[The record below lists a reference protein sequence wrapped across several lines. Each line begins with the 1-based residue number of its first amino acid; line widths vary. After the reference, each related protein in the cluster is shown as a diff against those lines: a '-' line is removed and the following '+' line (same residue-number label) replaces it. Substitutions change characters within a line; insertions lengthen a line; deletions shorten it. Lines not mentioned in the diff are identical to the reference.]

1 MNTVKL
7 LVITKSHSNRPQV
20 FYLIGPGRTVNEVLS
35 CCSPELR
42 SISSNHK
49 AVEWLRTQ
57 DPGWSALCCFW
68 HPQRQT
74 FSSKR
79 LTDKKSLAGLYSPP
93 WAPGGKGPTQRIS
106 KNYITADLSTH
117 AFLARSHDGPILIEA
132 VGSEI
137 HLNSS
142 AVLRRGCNNLGINRD
157 FSKARQTFN
166 ALVLHHW
173 ATETITLLFCL

>member
-7 LVITKSHSNRPQV
+7 LLITKSHGNRPQV
-20 FYLIGPGRTVNEVLS
+20 FYLIGPGRTVSEVLS
-35 CCSPELR
+35 CCSLELR

-117 AFLARSHDGPILIEA
+117 AFLARCYALA
-132 VGSEI
+132 
-137 HLNSS
+137 
-142 AVLRRGCNNLGINRD
+142 RRADPNRSCRLWNPFKLKRRTPTWLQQFGHQSWLFKSRANL
-157 FSKARQTFN
+157 
-166 ALVLHHW
+166 
-173 ATETITLLFCL
+173 